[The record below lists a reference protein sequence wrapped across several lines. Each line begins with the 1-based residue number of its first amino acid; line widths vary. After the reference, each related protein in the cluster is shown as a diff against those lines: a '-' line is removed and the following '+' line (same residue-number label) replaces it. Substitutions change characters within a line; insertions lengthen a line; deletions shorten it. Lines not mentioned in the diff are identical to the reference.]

1 MNLIRFI
8 IFNLYSDSDI
18 KILKSFGLKTND
30 YSIGTLYSNMLDKKL
45 LEEILEDYSQEDV
58 LADIQISPCSYLRD
72 INNSHSR
79 DFKLTQDKI
88 LEDNINRMGFDISNY
103 K

>member
-1 MNLIRFI
+1 MNIIRFI
-8 IFNLYSDSDI
+8 IFNLCSATDM

-30 YSIGTLYSNMLDKKL
+30 YSIGTLYASMLDKKL
-45 LEEILEDYSQEDV
+45 LEEILEDFSQDDV
-58 LADIQISPCSYLRD
+58 LTDVQISPCSYLRD

-79 DFKLTQDKI
+79 EFKLTQDKI